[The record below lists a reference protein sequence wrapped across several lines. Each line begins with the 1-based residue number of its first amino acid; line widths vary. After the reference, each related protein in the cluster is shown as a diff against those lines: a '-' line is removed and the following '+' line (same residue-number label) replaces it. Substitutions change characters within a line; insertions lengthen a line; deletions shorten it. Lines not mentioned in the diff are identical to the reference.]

1 MSDSL
6 KRILSIIF
14 KVLGSYSINSEVILD
29 ESTVSSITIG
39 SLQLDS
45 LEMFQFVMELETSL
59 DIELELDFPEQTTL
73 LELAMRLEKLIQNK
87 SPNTMKPSS

>member
-1 MSDSL
+1 VSDSL

>member
-45 LEMFQFVMELETSL
+45 LDMFQFVMELETSL

>member
-1 MSDSL
+1 VSDSL

-45 LEMFQFVMELETSL
+45 LEMLQFVMELETSL

-87 SPNTMKPSS
+87 SPNTMKPLS

>member
-45 LEMFQFVMELETSL
+45 LDMFQFVMELETSL

-87 SPNTMKPSS
+87 SPNTMKPLS

>member
-45 LEMFQFVMELETSL
+45 LEMLQFVMELETSL

-87 SPNTMKPSS
+87 SPNTMKPLS

>member
-1 MSDSL
+1 VSDSL

-45 LEMFQFVMELETSL
+45 LDMFQFVMELETSL

-87 SPNTMKPSS
+87 SPNTMKPLS